1 MITIYLT
8 LDEMKAIDKTFKPL
22 VRHNQSSK
30 FVWHDHSKNKMS
42 VPDTNNTENCLMKSK
57 LSSPTKHVLS
67 PHLGTS
73 SNEAEK
79 TLQAKLSWTVH
90 SDQSEYPEI
99 ESRKMSGIKKDDII
113 ETISDLEENENG
125 YTNQNNHHLK
135 NPVEKRDLIID
146 ISDGHVIVR
155 NQGTIASINQKDNQ
169 QQHIVEAEVHKS
181 ATDIS
186 VSVQSH
192 VTLKSESESI
202 QKPCHAIE
210 RTDLQENET
219 SIHDSVLNTEIIS
232 SGEINSLALSEN
244 CDTSTCVKNI
254 KNSINVDNL
263 PFIKI
268 TPDERDIKNLDRIN
282 FRVNSDMSLTS
293 IEATPQAHDTNLV
306 DTSNV
311 DGSGEVKV
319 DCLRECSC
327 GCEKAK
333 MKDLH
338 QCDIKHFNDCDHNI
352 QSSTNDLE
360 ENSSGDCQENQDM
373 ALDNV
378 KDVKD
383 DDNCDVDVVD
393 KQMSSSTECIPD
405 DYMPEFKIDEISN
418 QNVNENVISPQ
429 ELSQDRSDNLNE
441 NVISPNELSHDGSN
455 KPLESST
462 AGEVSEE
469 SSVGDGSL
477 SDIASLSTSR
487 RKERF
492 DFQSSADE
500 SSSEY
505 SLFSKRTSF
514 DSSSGRKMS
523 KLFSSTENNA
533 DTSNNNSLQNT
544 LKSSGTLSLQSSI
557 GQSSN
562 HSSEVEV
569 NVEQNWHPGQ
579 DNLCEMTLYVQGQ
592 SSSQSSDLSLMLIID
607 NSLREDKSVIHSLVS

>member
-1 MITIYLT
+1 
-8 LDEMKAIDKTFKPL
+8 MKAIDKTFKPL

-42 VPDTNNTENCLMKSK
+42 VPDTNNTENCPMMKGK

-67 PHLGTS
+67 PHLGTLR
-73 SNEAEK
+73 NEVEK

-90 SDQSEYPEI
+90 SDQSESPEI
-99 ESRKMSGIKKDDII
+99 ESRKLSGIKKDDIV

-125 YTNQNNHHLK
+125 YTNQNNRHL
-135 NPVEKRDLIID
+135 NNLVEKRDHIID
-146 ISDGHVIVR
+146 ISDGHVIIR
-155 NQGTIASINQKDNQ
+155 NQGNIASINQKDDQ
-169 QQHIVEAEVHKS
+169 QQHIVEAEVHES
-181 ATDIS
+181 PTDIS
-186 VSVQSH
+186 VQVRSH
-192 VTLKSESESI
+192 VTEKSESEII

-219 SIHDSVLNTEIIS
+219 SIHDSVLNTENIS
-232 SGEINSLALSEN
+232 SGEINSRTLIKN

-268 TPDERDIKNLDRIN
+268 TPDERDMKNLDGIN
-282 FRVNSDMSLTS
+282 FRVNSDMSLAS
-293 IEATPQAHDTNLV
+293 IEETPQDHDTNLV
-306 DTSNV
+306 DASNF
-311 DGSGEVKV
+311 DGGDEVKV
-319 DCLRECSC
+319 DYLRECSC

-333 MKDLH
+333 TKDLP

-360 ENSSGDCQENQDM
+360 ENSNADCKENQNM

-378 KDVKD
+378 KDVRD
-383 DDNCDVDVVD
+383 DDNCDVNVVD

-441 NVISPNELSHDGSN
+441 NVISPNELSPDGSD
-455 KPLESST
+455 KLLESST

-477 SDIASLSTSR
+477 SDIASPSTSR

-492 DFQSSADE
+492 VFQSSADE

-505 SLFSKRTSF
+505 SLFPKRTSF

-523 KLFSSTENNA
+523 KLFRSTENNA
-533 DTSNNNSLQNT
+533 DTSNNSSLQNT
-544 LKSSGTLSLQSSI
+544 LKSSGTFSLQSSI
-557 GQSSN
+557 GQLSS